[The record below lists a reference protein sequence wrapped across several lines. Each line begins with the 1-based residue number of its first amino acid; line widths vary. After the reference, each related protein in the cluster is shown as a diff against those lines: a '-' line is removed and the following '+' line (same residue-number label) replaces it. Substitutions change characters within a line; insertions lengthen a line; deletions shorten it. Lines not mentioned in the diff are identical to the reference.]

1 MSTLDYSPTQISVE
15 NSSPLQPT
23 VFMARVAIVAIVIAG
38 FFVTGDISFVLM
50 GGRRAVRT
58 VAGWPHQI
66 TGWFAPGNEAPA
78 APAASPAP
86 VAPPASPP
94 ATQRPAA
101 PSIPAAATRSAR
113 ISELSPGDRL
123 LVWCGGDGPTSMPE
137 LVAIDLID
145 PAKGEALLSRQ
156 LDPRTKLPELET
168 AAGQTPTRVVLE
180 AAVIEQ
186 AETVS
191 FRLVAAG
198 PAVRPAGFGQ
208 PLFERPHIGP
218 VRAVLAVR
226 RP

>member
-1 MSTLDYSPTQISVE
+1 M
-15 NSSPLQPT
+15 
-23 VFMARVAIVAIVIAG
+23 
-38 FFVTGDISFVLM
+38 
-50 GGRRAVRT
+50 
-58 VAGWPHQI
+58 
-66 TGWFAPGNEAPA
+66 
-78 APAASPAP
+78 
-86 VAPPASPP
+86 
-94 ATQRPAA
+94 
-101 PSIPAAATRSAR
+101 
-113 ISELSPGDRL
+113 
-123 LVWCGGDGPTSMPE
+123 LVWCGGDGLTSMPE

-156 LDPRTKLPELET
+156 LDPRTELPELET

-208 PLFERPHIGP
+208 PLFARPHIGP
-218 VRAVLAVR
+218 VRAVLAVVR